1 MARRRRIS
9 KILDNAQTRIAGLK
23 SIDPALDLG
32 NDLSLAA
39 FGTIVSAG
47 LTNLSAYNQA
57 LAKLDDLYNALQQS
71 EKEAA
76 DMSERM
82 LAGVAARYGKDSSQY
97 EQAGGVRKSERKPRT
112 RKPKKPA

>member
-1 MARRRRIS
+1 MPRRRRIS
-9 KILDNAQTRIAGLK
+9 KVLNNAQTRVAGLR

-32 NDLSLAA
+32 GGLTLAA
-39 FGTIVSAG
+39 FETIVSG
-47 LTNLSAYNQA
+47 GVTDLSAYNQA
-57 LAKLDDLYNALQQS
+57 LATIDDLYNVVLRS

-97 EQAGGVRKSERKPRT
+97 EQAGGVRKSERKRRT
-112 RKPKKPA
+112 LKPKTPA